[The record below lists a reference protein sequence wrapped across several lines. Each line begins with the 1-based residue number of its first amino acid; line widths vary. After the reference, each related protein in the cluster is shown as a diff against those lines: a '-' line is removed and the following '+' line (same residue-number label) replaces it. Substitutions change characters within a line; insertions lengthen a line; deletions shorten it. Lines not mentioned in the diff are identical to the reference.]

1 MTAAQNKN
9 ANAAEEISMTPLRKR
24 DAAEVR
30 ARGDGARPPV
40 DYSGEVTKEQV
51 KRVDELVKEVFEDGE
66 WVTVEGE
73 P

>member
-1 MTAAQNKN
+1 MA
-9 ANAAEEISMTPLRKR
+9 PLRKR

-30 ARGDGARPPV
+30 ARGDGSRPPV
-40 DYSGEVTKEQV
+40 DYSGEITKEDV
-51 KRVDELVKEVFEDGE
+51 ERVDELVKEVFEQGD